1 MSGVAFSSD
10 LSQQKKII
18 SNLQE
23 VEDPISR
30 NLNYEVNLETAKI
43 FFYLSQI
50 LLSLNLPFI
59 ISLLF
64 QSIFIMLLSIH
75 SFQ

>member
-1 MSGVAFSSD
+1 MSGIAFSSD